1 MVGVVFK
8 GVFLSLRDSFSDKN
22 RKELISCGGLEAQ
35 LSLIKGRLLF
45 ALFWWIACAMYSL
58 PVPDSPRK
66 SRGLSD

>member
-1 MVGVVFK
+1 MVGVVSK
-8 GVFLSLRDSFSDKN
+8 AVFLSLRDFFSDKY

-45 ALFWWIACAMYSL
+45 GLFWWIACAMYSL

>member
-1 MVGVVFK
+1 MVGVVSEAT
-8 GVFLSLRDSFSDKN
+8 FLRLRDSFSNGN
-22 RKELISCGGLEAQ
+22 RKELISLAGLEAQ

>member
-1 MVGVVFK
+1 MVGVVSK
-8 GVFLSLRDSFSDKN
+8 SVFLRLRDFFSGGN
-22 RKELISCGGLEAQ
+22 RKELISCAGLEAQ

-66 SRGLSD
+66 SKAQSD